1 MNDARNLLECI
12 SNGANEFL
20 HTVSGNSGNG
30 VKFEFPPSAE
40 ISKSVETRAIRR
52 GVQLR
57 GNNDHRFFDQGR
69 AEGFQLAVDD
79 LERMDGIVGV
89 GIARVYEMNEE
100 PRALD
105 VPEETDAEARAQV
118 RAFNQTGKIS
128 NDKSASELAAMPT
141 GAAVGIDN
149 AEIGLECGERIIR
162 NFGPRRGNHGNQR
175 RLTRIGVANQADI
188 GEQFQLQAKM
198 PLLAGKSIFMFA
210 RGLVPRLG
218 KMLIAASTAPPMGDQ
233 YALAGRSKIGD
244 GGAALIVKGKRADG
258 HLQDHVLARM
268 AGAVGAFAVASAI
281 GLEFTIVTVSQQR
294 VVVWVGFK
302 INVAAMAAVTAGGT
316 ASRNI
321 FFAPESDAAVAAVAG
336 LHENFGFINEHWNK
350 TP

>member
-1 MNDARNLLECI
+1 
-12 SNGANEFL
+12 
-20 HTVSGNSGNG
+20 
-30 VKFEFPPSAE
+30 
-40 ISKSVETRAIRR
+40 
-52 GVQLR
+52 
-57 GNNDHRFFDQGR
+57 
-69 AEGFQLAVDD
+69 
-79 LERMDGIVGV
+79 MDGIVGV
-89 GIARVYEMNEE
+89 GVARINEMNQQ
-100 PRALD
+100 PCAFD
-105 VPEETDAEARAQV
+105 VAEETDAETRAQV
-118 RAFNQTGKIS
+118 RAFDEAGKIGD
-128 NDKSASELAAMPT
+128 NKSASEFGTVPAC
-141 GAAVGIDN
+141 AAVGIND
-149 AEIGLECGERIIR
+149 AEVGFERGERIVR

-188 GEQFQLQAKM
+188 GEEFQFEAKM
-198 PLLAGKSIFMFA
+198 TLFAGETVFVFA

-218 KMLIAASTAPPMGDQ
+218 KMLIAASTAPSMGDQ
-233 YALAGRSKIGD
+233 YALARRGEISNRRT
-244 GGAALIVKGKRADG
+244 ALIVKGKRADG

-281 GLEFTIVTVSQQR
+281 GLEFAIVTVSQQR